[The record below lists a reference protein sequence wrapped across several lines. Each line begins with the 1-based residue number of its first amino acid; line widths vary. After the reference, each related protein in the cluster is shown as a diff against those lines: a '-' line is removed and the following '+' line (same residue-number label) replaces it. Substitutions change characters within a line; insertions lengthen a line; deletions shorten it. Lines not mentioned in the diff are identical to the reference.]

1 MALSIYEAS
10 IPVFI
15 RSLGNLEAILDKAVA
30 QSAADGIDPQSL
42 VDGRLA
48 DDMLPLAG
56 QIQRASDTAKGAG
69 ARLSGVD
76 NPSFADTETSFAEL
90 KTRIQRTVEFLKAI
104 PPEAFDGSEAR
115 TISMRNGAVQ
125 LDGQTYLLRH
135 ALPNFFFHVTT
146 AYDILRHKGIALSK
160 TDYLGTFE

>member
-15 RSLGNLEAILDKAVA
+15 RSFGNLEAILDKAVA
-30 QSAADGIDPQSL
+30 QSAADGTDPQSL
-42 VDGRLA
+42 IDGRLA
-48 DDMLPLAG
+48 ADMLTLAG

-90 KTRIQRTVEFLKAI
+90 KARIQRTVEFLKAI
-104 PPEAFDGSEAR
+104 PPEALDGSESR
-115 TISMRNGAVQ
+115 TISMRNGALQ
-125 LDGQTYLLRH
+125 LDGKTYLLNH

-146 AYDILRHKGIALSK
+146 AYDILRHKGIALGK
-160 TDYLGTFE
+160 PDYLGKFE